1 MGSIKEDTARG
12 VKWSFV
18 ERVAV
23 QGIQFVLGFIL
34 ARLLTPSDYG
44 IVGMMSIFIAV
55 SENIIDSGFSK
66 ALIRKLD
73 RTETDFSTAFYFNIV
88 VGLVCYGALFAASP
102 LIASFFNTPV
112 LEDLAKVMALCLFVN
127 SLSVV
132 QVAKLTVAVDF
143 KSQAKASAAA
153 AFISGIV
160 GVGLAYAGFGV
171 WALAWQS
178 VAKSVINTVVIWR
191 VAGWRPSA
199 RFSWTSFRNL
209 FGYGSKLLT
218 ASIINTIHG
227 QLTTLA
233 IGKWYTPADL
243 GNYTRGQQFA
253 TLPNFQIVSVLQ
265 RVTFPILARLQDDR
279 PALIGAYRKYIRT
292 SSLAIMFLTVILAA
306 LARPVIILLL
316 GDKWVGAIPFLQV
329 FAFGIM
335 FDHVNQI
342 NMNLL
347 QISGR
352 TDVFLRTEV
361 IKKIISFGM
370 LAAAIPFGVMAICV
384 SRVLYAQVAVA
395 INTNVTGRYYG
406 LGYREQ
412 LADILP
418 YLGISLI
425 CCAPAYAMTL
435 LCDIWILDI
444 MVGGIVAVALL
455 LAILKMKG
463 DSVYMEFIEP
473 HVKKIL
479 HRK

>member
-12 VKWSFV
+12 VKWSLV

-34 ARLLTPSDYG
+34 ARLLSPSDYG
-44 IVGMMSIFIAV
+44 VVGMMAIFIAI
-55 SENIIDSGFSK
+55 SENIVDSGFSK

-73 RTETDFSTAFYFNIV
+73 RTETDFSTAFYFNIA
-88 VGLVCYGALFAASP
+88 VGLVCYGILFAASP

-132 QVAKLTVAVDF
+132 QVARLTIAVDF
-143 KSQAKASAAA
+143 KSQAKASASAA
-153 AFISGIV
+153 LISGLV
-160 GVGLAYAGFGV
+160 GVGMAYAGWGV

-178 VAKSVINTVVIWR
+178 VAKSVINTAVIWV
-191 VAGWRPSA
+191 VARWRPRA
-199 RFSWTSFRNL
+199 RFSWQSFRNL
-209 FGYGSKLLT
+209 FGYGSKLLA

-233 IGKWYTPADL
+233 IGKFYTPADL

-253 TLPNFQIVSVLQ
+253 TLPNYQIVSVLQ
-265 RVTFPILARLQDDR
+265 RVTFPILARLQNDR

-292 SSLAIMFLTVILAA
+292 SSLAIMFLTLILVA
-306 LARPVIILLL
+306 LARPVVILLL
-316 GDKWVGAIPFLQV
+316 TEKWVGAVPYLQV
-329 FAFGIM
+329 FAFAIM

-352 TDVFLRTEV
+352 TDVYLRTEV
-361 IKKIISFGM
+361 IKKVISFAM
-370 LAAAIPFGVMAICV
+370 LVAAIPFGVMAICL
-384 SRVLYAQVAVA
+384 SRVLYCQVAVA

-418 YLGISLI
+418 YLVMSAVS
-425 CCAPAYAMTL
+425 CAPAFL
-435 LCDIWILDI
+435 LSEMCDICILDI
-444 MVGGIVAVALL
+444 AVGGVAAVGLMIG
-455 LAILKMKG
+455 ILHIRR
-463 DSVYMEFIEP
+463 DSVYTEFIEP
-473 HVKKIL
+473 YIKKIF
-479 HRK
+479 RK